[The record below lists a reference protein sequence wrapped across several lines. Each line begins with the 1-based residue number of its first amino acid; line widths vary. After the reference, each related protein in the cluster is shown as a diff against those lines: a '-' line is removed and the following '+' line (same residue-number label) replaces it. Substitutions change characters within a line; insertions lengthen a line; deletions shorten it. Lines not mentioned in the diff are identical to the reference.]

1 MKKNDNITSKEVIKD
16 SYSNDKINLDQI
28 NKDNNNDIIF
38 NSYKNNDDKT
48 SFCHYILYEG
58 EDVDISR
65 KKIIECQ
72 EQTGTNF
79 LLFKAYNK
87 NKKLIFIEEQF
98 LYILRDNNVN
108 KEGDNMRRLTKKYDL
123 CKLCNIEAKEEKN
136 KIIYKLQ
143 FLKNDY
149 FDRETR
155 VFIFDDEGGTIF
167 YERLVDT
174 LEKVES
180 TFFNDLSDDDEEEEE
195 DEDNIEPLEDSQNDV
210 DMSAKK
216 LDFGL
221 KNGDL
226 ISSSRKKII

>member
-1 MKKNDNITSKEVIKD
+1 M
-16 SYSNDKINLDQI
+16 L
-28 NKDNNNDIIF
+28 
-38 NSYKNNDDKT
+38 
-48 SFCHYILYEG
+48 
-58 EDVDISR
+58 
-65 KKIIECQ
+65 
-72 EQTGTNF
+72 
-79 LLFKAYNK
+79 
-87 NKKLIFIEEQF
+87 
-98 LYILRDNNVN
+98 
-108 KEGDNMRRLTKKYDL
+108 
-123 CKLCNIEAKEEKN
+123 
-136 KIIYKLQ
+136 
-143 FLKNDY
+143 Y

-155 VFIFDDEGGTIF
+155 AFIFDDEGGTIF

-210 DMSAKK
+210 DMSAKNMNR